1 MVLKYGQYIQI
12 WFTQLIWK
20 VGMLQVS
27 DVTDD
32 PDFDVAQHI
41 KKIMDSSDQERN
53 IMTLANVSFS
63 YDAEHWWYWNMA
75 NISRFDSHSSF
86 GRLGYAV

>member
-1 MVLKYGQYIQI
+1 MFHSLTMQSTDGTEI
-12 WFTQLIWK
+12 WPIYPDLFTQLIWK

-63 YDAEHWWYWNMA
+63 YDAEH
-75 NISRFDSHSSF
+75 
-86 GRLGYAV
+86 